1 MLVANEIY
9 KSYAGRS
16 GDVAVL
22 SGACLELAG
31 PESVAIVGPSGSG
44 KSTLLNILGALER
57 PDRGTVSLNGINPH
71 SLDDRQVCLFR
82 NKSVGF
88 VFQEHHLL
96 PQLTLLE
103 NVLLP
108 TIVAPSDEAR
118 SRAAELV
125 SGVGL
130 VDRAEHLPGE
140 LSGGERQRAAI
151 ARALVNRPSLLL
163 ADEPTGN
170 LDRHTSDAVVDL
182 LLELQRAEALM
193 LVVVTHSGR
202 VAGRMNRTLEMIDGR
217 LRPYEAVTREP
228 SSAGPR

>member
-31 PESVAIVGPSGSG
+31 PESAAIVGPSGSG

-71 SLDDRQVCLFR
+71 TLDDRQICLFR

-96 PQLTLLE
+96 PQLTLME

-108 TIVAPSDEAR
+108 TIVAPNAEAR
-118 SRAAELV
+118 SRAAELI
-125 SGVGL
+125 SRVGL

-151 ARALVNRPSLLL
+151 ARALINRPSLLL

-193 LVVVTHSGR
+193 LVVVTHSDR
-202 VAGRMNRTLEMIDGR
+202 VAGRMNRTLEMMDGR
-217 LRPYEAVTREP
+217 LRPYGAVTREP
-228 SSAGPR
+228 SGAGPR